1 MQVPGLDE
9 LEEAVARAVDELRRL
24 RTESAELRGLLRDV
38 GKEMDDLAGRVKSIE
53 SGRKLDART
62 AKKIKERVDSIIR
75 RLP

>member
-1 MQVPGLDE
+1 
-9 LEEAVARAVDELRRL
+9 
-24 RTESAELRGLLRDV
+24 
-38 GKEMDDLAGRVKSIE
+38 MDDLAGRVKSIE